1 MRKLVLV
8 DASGYIYRAFY
19 ALPPLKN
26 PKGVPV
32 GGLYGFCSMMIKIL
46 EDYKDDYI
54 LVVFDSSRNSFRKE
68 LYPEYKANRS
78 ETPPDLIPQFDLVRQ
93 ACDVLGV
100 ARTEHEGYEAD
111 DLIASYASQ
120 IGGLVSEVVILSS
133 DKDLMQLITPKV
145 YMMDPIKQKK
155 IDEQSVVEKF
165 GVMPEKVIDVQALIG
180 DSSDNIPGAPGIGPK
195 TAAELIL
202 RFGTLDNL
210 LSSIDQIKQPSRKKS
225 LTENAD
231 LIYLSKKLVSLKCDL
246 ILEKEL
252 EDLHVLQNGQKT
264 DMGLFFAQH
273 GFKTL
278 LSRFSFEIKE
288 PEKTDYKLIQ
298 NEADLEAFI
307 KACQVCDFI
316 AVDTETTGLDV
327 MTARLVGISMSHS
340 PNSGVYIPISHQGL
354 GVKQL
359 SLESVREKLCPLF
372 ENEKIAKIGHN
383 IKYDLSIFIRHGF
396 FLKNIQDTMV
406 MSYVLDSAQH
416 GHGMDELARLHFNY
430 QPITYKDVTLSG
442 KKQVT
447 FDYVDLESACRYAA
461 EDADITLRLYH
472 LFKDQIKNSSIYK
485 NIDLPL
491 VQILFEME
499 QAGVMVDG
507 EYLSQLSDE
516 FSKAMMGL
524 ESKIHQESGIVFNIA
539 SPKQLGD
546 VLYGKLQLEPTKKLK
561 TGQYSTNSDVL
572 EDLVGQGVE
581 LAQMVLDW
589 RQLAKLKGTYTDG
602 LIASINPETKRVHTS
617 FSQTIAS
624 TGRLASSEPNLQNI
638 PVRTLEGRK
647 IRKAF
652 IAPSGSKLISFD
664 YSQIELRILAH
675 IAGVEALKKSFLE
688 NKDIHTQTASRMFN
702 IIPENVTPDLRRQAK
717 AINFGI
723 IYGMSPFGLSQSLKI
738 PQSQAKEYIELYFL
752 EFPEIL
758 VYMEQTKDFA
768 SQNGHVL
775 TLDNRKCVIPGI
787 QDKNGNIRAF
797 AQRQAINAP
806 IQGTNADMI
815 KKAMIAIQ
823 ELLKGQALKTKMVL
837 QVHDELLFEVP
848 ENEIDIAVP
857 QIQKLMEDTNLCIPT
872 PVNYKVG
879 DNWAQIHD

>member
-46 EDYKDDYI
+46 EDYKNDYI
-54 LVVFDSSRNSFRKE
+54 LVVFDSSRDSFRKE

-78 ETPPDLIPQFDLVRQ
+78 QTPPDLIPQFDLVRQ

-100 ARTEHEGYEAD
+100 ARTEHDGYEAD

-120 IGGLVSEVVILSS
+120 MGEGVSEVVILSS
-133 DKDLMQLITPKV
+133 DKDLMQLVTPSV

-155 IDEQSVVEKF
+155 IDEKSVVEKF

-202 RFGTLDNL
+202 QFGTLDNL

-225 LTENAD
+225 LSENVD
-231 LIYLSKKLVSLKCDL
+231 LIHLSKQLVTLRCDL
-246 ILEKEL
+246 VLEKKL
-252 EDLHVLQNGQKT
+252 DDLHVLQNDQKS

-278 LSRFSFEIKE
+278 LSRFSFEEKKS
-288 PEKTDYKLIQ
+288 EKTDYKLIQ
-298 NEADLEAFI
+298 TESDLEDFI
-307 KACQVCDFI
+307 KECEKYEFI

-327 MTARLVGISMSHS
+327 MSARLVGISISHTS
-340 PNSGVYIPISHQGL
+340 NSGVYIPISHQGL

-359 SLESVREKLCPLF
+359 SLEFVREKLRSLF

-383 IKYDLSIFIRHGF
+383 IKYDLSILTRHGF
-396 FLKNIQDTMV
+396 ALKNIQDTMV
-406 MSYVLDSAQH
+406 MSYVLDSAGH
-416 GHGMDELARLHFNY
+416 GHGMDELARLHFNCE
-430 QPITYKDVTLSG
+430 PIPYKEVTSLG

-472 LFKDQIKNSSIYK
+472 LFKDEIKNNSIYQ
-485 NIDLPL
+485 NMDLPL
-491 VQILFEME
+491 IEVLFQME
-499 QAGVMVDG
+499 QTGVMVDG
-507 EYLSQLSDE
+507 KYLEQLGDE
-516 FSKAMMGL
+516 FSKLMMEL
-524 ESKIHQESGIVFNIA
+524 ESKIHQESGVVFNIA

-572 EDLVGQGVE
+572 EDLVGQGVT
-581 LAQMVLDW
+581 LAQLVLDW

-602 LIASINPETKRVHTS
+602 LIASINPQTNRVHTS
-617 FSQTIAS
+617 FSQTITS

-638 PVRTLEGRK
+638 PVRTLEGKK

-652 IAPSGSKLISFD
+652 IAPEDCKLISFD

-675 IAGVEALKKSFLE
+675 MADVDALKKSFQGGI
-688 NKDIHTQTASRMFN
+688 DIHTQTASRMFN
-702 IIPENVTPDLRRQAK
+702 VSIENVTPDLRRQAK

-723 IYGMSPFGLSQSLKI
+723 IYGMSAFGLSQSLKV
-738 PQSQAKEYIELYFL
+738 PQSQAKEYIDLYFSQ
-752 EFPEIL
+752 FPEIAA
-758 VYMEQTKDFA
+758 YMEKTKEFA

-787 QDKNGNIRAF
+787 QDKNGNVRAF

-823 ELLKGQALKTKMVL
+823 AFLKNQNLKTKMVL

-848 ENEIDIAVP
+848 QNEIDIVIP
-857 QIQKLMEDTNLCIPT
+857 QIQKLMEETNLCIPT
-872 PVNYKVG
+872 PVNFKVG
-879 DNWAQIHD
+879 DNWEQIHD